1 MAKTDKNNESNT
13 EKKKTEE
20 TPKEFTPK
28 PEEIQKEQ
36 PKIKHDWYQTETTV
50 VVEVRIKGLDKDQLT
65 VEFQPRELSVSALI
79 PQRNNTEYN
88 LEIDLAHEIQPER
101 CTFKVLSTKLEIK
114 MLKKDGFRWTVLE
127 GDDPLPVPVATIKT
141 GNDQQSSASG
151 ATTPKNPYSSKND
164 WTKIEKDMEKN

>member
-1 MAKTDKNNESNT
+1 MARTDKRVETATEQKKIESIPT
-13 EKKKTEE
+13 ETI
-20 TPKEFTPK
+20 PKAAGTS
-28 PEEIQKEQ
+28 KEQ

-50 VVEVRIKGLDKDQLT
+50 VVEVRIKGLDKDQVT

-114 MLKKDGFRWTVLE
+114 MLKKDGIRWTVLE
-127 GDDPLPVPVATIKT
+127 GDDPLPLPVAPVNT
-141 GNDQQSSASG
+141 GSGKSS
-151 ATTPKNPYSSKND
+151 
-164 WTKIEKDMEKN
+164 